1 MINWFKEKKEMSK
14 REKEAEKNIKDT
26 WAKLWENV
34 EDGKGVFRDW
44 LLVVYNLTDQD
55 IEWSRK
61 RNFIYKGIY
70 LLIAVVIY
78 ILLIIKPIMTE
89 IYDGKIKDLIQ
100 IEPNMMMCLGM
111 VLVLVIPLLILAKR
125 IDIKKY
131 QEAWARKIKYKSA
144 ILTEMMKY
152 ICELSPY
159 DCFGKEDQFISNIL
173 AHTEENVARFK
184 ENMETKEERLMSVRE
199 LRNIVKSED
208 E

>member
-1 MINWFKEKKEMSK
+1 MINWFKEQKEMSK

-44 LLVVYNLTDQD
+44 LLVVYDLTDKD

-100 IEPNMMMCLGM
+100 IEPNMMMCIGM

-131 QEAWARKIKYKSA
+131 QETWARKIKYKSA

>member
-100 IEPNMMMCLGM
+100 IEPNMMMCIGM

-152 ICELSPY
+152 ICERSPY

>member
-1 MINWFKEKKEMSK
+1 MINWFKEQKEMSK

-100 IEPNMMMCLGM
+100 IEPNMMMCIGM

>member
-100 IEPNMMMCLGM
+100 IEPNMMMCIGM

-131 QEAWARKIKYKSA
+131 QETWARKIKYKSA

>member
-1 MINWFKEKKEMSK
+1 MINWFREQKEMSK

-26 WAKLWENV
+26 WAKLWENA

-44 LLVVYNLTDQD
+44 LLVVYDLTDKD

-100 IEPNMMMCLGM
+100 IEPNMMMCIGM

-131 QEAWARKIKYKSA
+131 QETWARKIKYKSA

>member
-1 MINWFKEKKEMSK
+1 MINWFKEQKEMSK

-34 EDGKGVFRDW
+34 EDGKDVFRDW
-44 LLVVYNLTDQD
+44 LLVVYDLTDKD

-100 IEPNMMMCLGM
+100 IEPNMMMCIGM
-111 VLVLVIPLLILAKR
+111 VIVLVIPLLILAKR

-131 QEAWARKIKYKSA
+131 QETWARKIKYKSA

-173 AHTEENVARFK
+173 IHTEENVARFK
-184 ENMETKEERLMSVRE
+184 ENMEAKEERLMSVRE

>member
-1 MINWFKEKKEMSK
+1 MINWFKEQKEMSK

-44 LLVVYNLTDQD
+44 LLVVYDLTDKD

-100 IEPNMMMCLGM
+100 IEPNMMMCIGM

-131 QEAWARKIKYKSA
+131 QETWAEKNK
-144 ILTEMMKY
+144 
-152 ICELSPY
+152 
-159 DCFGKEDQFISNIL
+159 
-173 AHTEENVARFK
+173 V
-184 ENMETKEERLMSVRE
+184 
-199 LRNIVKSED
+199 
-208 E
+208 

>member
-100 IEPNMMMCLGM
+100 IEPNMMMCIGM

>member
-1 MINWFKEKKEMSK
+1 MINWFKEQKEMSK

-44 LLVVYNLTDQD
+44 LLVVYDLTDKD

-100 IEPNMMMCLGM
+100 IEPNMMMCIGM

-131 QEAWARKIKYKSA
+131 QETWARKIKYKSA

-152 ICELSPY
+152 ICELPP
-159 DCFGKEDQFISNIL
+159 
-173 AHTEENVARFK
+173 
-184 ENMETKEERLMSVRE
+184 
-199 LRNIVKSED
+199 
-208 E
+208 

>member
-1 MINWFKEKKEMSK
+1 MINWFREQKEMSK

-26 WAKLWENV
+26 WAKLWENA

-44 LLVVYNLTDQD
+44 LLVVYDLTDKD

-100 IEPNMMMCLGM
+100 IEPNMMMCIGM

-131 QEAWARKIKYKSA
+131 QETWARKIKYKSA

-152 ICELSPY
+152 ICKLSPY

>member
-1 MINWFKEKKEMSK
+1 MSK

-100 IEPNMMMCLGM
+100 IEPNMMMCIGM

>member
-1 MINWFKEKKEMSK
+1 MINWFKEQKEMSK

-44 LLVVYNLTDQD
+44 LLVVYDLTDKD

-100 IEPNMMMCLGM
+100 IEPNMMMCIGM

-131 QEAWARKIKYKSA
+131 QETWARKIKYKKCD
-144 ILTEMMKY
+144 I
-152 ICELSPY
+152 
-159 DCFGKEDQFISNIL
+159 DGN
-173 AHTEENVARFK
+173 
-184 ENMETKEERLMSVRE
+184 
-199 LRNIVKSED
+199 D
-208 E
+208 EIYM

>member
-1 MINWFKEKKEMSK
+1 MINWFKEKKEISK

-100 IEPNMMMCLGM
+100 IEPNMMMCIGM

>member
-100 IEPNMMMCLGM
+100 IEPNMMMCIGM

-173 AHTEENVARFK
+173 AHTEENVSRFK

>member
-1 MINWFKEKKEMSK
+1 MINWFKEQKEMSK

-89 IYDGKIKDLIQ
+89 IYDGKIRDLIQ
-100 IEPNMMMCLGM
+100 IEPNMMMCIGM

-131 QEAWARKIKYKSA
+131 QETWARKIKYKSA

-173 AHTEENVARFK
+173 VHTEENVARFK
-184 ENMETKEERLMSVRE
+184 ENMEAKEERLMSVRE

>member
-1 MINWFKEKKEMSK
+1 MINWFKEQKEMSK

-44 LLVVYNLTDQD
+44 LLVVYDLTDKD

-100 IEPNMMMCLGM
+100 IEPNMMMCIGM

-131 QEAWARKIKYKSA
+131 QETWTRKIKYKSA

-159 DCFGKEDQFISNIL
+159 DCFGKEYQFISNIL